1 MVVILLGPPGVG
13 KGTQAVRLAEEVGA
27 AHVSTGD
34 LLRAAR
40 REGTELGR
48 KAQGFMDRGE
58 LVPDG
63 LILDLVREHLASL
76 QEGMP
81 VLFDGFP
88 RTEDQANGLDDLL
101 KELGRSVDAVVL
113 FEADDEVLVK
123 RLSGR
128 RSCPED
134 GSVYNVYFNPPE
146 TEGVC
151 DRCGT
156 ALVHRKDDNAETV
169 SRRLEVYQ
177 EETAPLIAF
186 YAEHD
191 APLERI
197 GADRDVD
204 EIYADFQRIVDR
216 RAPLP
221 TVGDGGAEAGQGES
235 AHDSDS
241 EADVGTAE
249 GRV

>member
-13 KGTQAVRLAEEVGA
+13 KGTQAVRLAEERGA

-48 KAQGFMDRGE
+48 KAQGYMDRGE

-63 LILDLVREHLASL
+63 LILDLVREHLDGLGGDTA
-76 QEGMP
+76 

-88 RTEDQANGLDDLL
+88 RTEEQATGLDQLL
-101 KELGRSVDAVVL
+101 EELGREVDAVVL

-169 SRRLEVYQ
+169 TRRLQVYQ
-177 EETAPLIAF
+177 DETAPLIAF
-186 YAEHD
+186 YDAHA

-197 GADRDVD
+197 EADRDVD
-204 EIYADFQRIVDR
+204 EVYRDFRETVGAKATGASGKRAPEAAGTARGGEGTRVEDR
-216 RAPLP
+216 R
-221 TVGDGGAEAGQGES
+221 
-235 AHDSDS
+235 
-241 EADVGTAE
+241 
-249 GRV
+249 